1 MVEGVI
7 LYKDKTKYE
16 GQTKET
22 KKKHGKGKI
31 YKADGTVEFEG
42 TYRDDLP
49 L

>member
-7 LYKDKTKYE
+7 FYKDKTKYE